1 MRLLVR
7 CEWAGAG
14 RRGERRREAAARR
27 RERDP
32 GAALMEWRL
41 RLLARREIADRT
53 LAVDFAKPPELSFTP
68 GQFVDL
74 SLIDPPESDDA
85 GMSRTMTIA
94 SAPFEERLLFAMR
107 LRDTAFKRVLRS
119 LPLGSEVA
127 IDEPAG
133 AFTLHRDT
141 GRAAVFLAG
150 GIGVTPFRSMIRQA
164 AHDGVARRLY
174 LFYSNRRPEDAAF
187 LDEFREM
194 AAGNGEFKF
203 VPTVTQAWR
212 SGCEWQGET
221 RYIAPELIVRQVG
234 ALQGPVYYL
243 AGPPA
248 MVQSLIQ
255 GLVEAG
261 VRRDDI
267 AADPFDGY

>member
-1 MRLLVR
+1 MDS
-7 CEWAGAG
+7 G
-14 RRGERRREAAARR
+14 AAAK
-27 RERDP
+27 
-32 GAALMEWRL
+32 G
-41 RLLARREIADRT
+41 
-53 LAVDFAKPPELSFTP
+53 
-68 GQFVDL
+68 
-74 SLIDPPESDDA
+74 
-85 GMSRTMTIA
+85 
-94 SAPFEERLLFAMR
+94 
-107 LRDTAFKRVLRS
+107 VLRN

-164 AHDGVARRLY
+164 EHDGVARRLY

-221 RYIAPELIVRQVG
+221 RYIAPELIVRHVG
-234 ALQGPVYYL
+234 ALQGPMYYL

-255 GLVEAG
+255 ERVDAG
-261 VRRDDI
+261 VKFLDGVLATGRPVLIHRKGKLLRIVAEPAPDRLQRLKRRPRLLRG
-267 AADPFDGY
+267 DPE